1 MKKYLFLTFILIS
14 NILLSQSITLIY
26 IDNSKSISRAT
37 VLSDQLEKVIK
48 INNNEGTLIL
58 GNTEMED
65 NRSVNKS
72 KRFDLQDENLINSL
86 DDICMTK
93 TNSQKGKDII
103 YSIKKDLDKIS
114 PTKMNNVTQ
123 EKALDLHF
131 FFDIENYVYLDFKK
145 QIIQLITDW
154 NLNPE
159 KTKITLHIDFNV
171 NDKILEQELVSDTK
185 NNIYTKF
192 NLKINQY

>member
-1 MKKYLFLTFILIS
+1 MK
-14 NILLSQSITLIY
+14 
-26 IDNSKSISRAT
+26 
-37 VLSDQLEKVIK
+37 
-48 INNNEGTLIL
+48 
-58 GNTEMED
+58 
-65 NRSVNKS
+65 VNKS

-145 QIIQLITDW
+145 T
-154 NLNPE
+154 NN
-159 KTKITLHIDFNV
+159 TTNYR
-171 NDKILEQELVSDTK
+171 LEFKSRENK
-185 NNIYTKF
+185 NYFTYRF
-192 NLKINQY
+192 